1 MMGGGQMREQLARAQ
16 MSKDQQ
22 VRENALAQI
31 RQREQETN
39 RVHAMVSRESF
50 WTTANGERVANAATY
65 GATLYNTDP
74 NAAAVYDI
82 VSEKVQQRYGINVHK
97 LRAEHPG
104 SEDERHA
111 ALLHAVDDRLA
122 AARDREAADQARA
135 RADSLDQH
143 AADTRDE
150 ARPTNDDDQAVDERV
165 TLLEERADEE
175 RAAGATLDAG
185 ADRAVA
191 HAAGDESSART
202 VERGSVHE
210 QVSASY
216 PKSAN
221 ATLAQSRKVKQP
233 KSRSGKGNTRPGRG
247 SSLSR

>member
-1 MMGGGQMREQLARAQ
+1 MGGGQLREQLARAQ

-31 RQREQETN
+31 RQREQETS
-39 RVHAMVSRESF
+39 RLHAMVSRDSF
-50 WTTANGERVANAATY
+50 WATANGERVANAATY

-82 VSEKVQQRYGINVHK
+82 VSEKVQQRYGINLHR
-97 LRAEHPG
+97 LRADHPG

-122 AARDREAADQARA
+122 AARDRDAADQARA
-135 RADSLDQH
+135 RADTLEQQ
-143 AADTRDE
+143 AADAREE
-150 ARPTNDDDQAVDERV
+150 ARSTTEGGEALDERAG
-165 TLLEERADEE
+165 LLEERAEDE
-175 RAAGATLDAG
+175 RAEGATMDAD
-185 ADRAVA
+185 ADRAA
-191 HAAGDESSART
+191 SHAAGDESSNRT
-202 VERGSVHE
+202 AERGSVHE

-233 KSRSGKGNTRPGRG
+233 KSRSKKGNTRPGRG
-247 SSLSR
+247 SGLSR